1 MSMLNRWTARALFA
15 ASALAATAAP
25 LAPCAAAAPADA
37 TAAMAH
43 LLDYLRT
50 QNTTGFLVIQDGR
63 VLVEKNWPTPTS
75 EPLFAHFVYERT
87 KEGALLEDV
96 ASQQKSF
103 VSVLVAIAI
112 DKGLIDVARPVSD
125 YLGPGWSKAT
135 PEQEAKIRVIDVLT
149 MSSGLTERFG
159 YEAPAGTKFFYNTP
173 VYAVTKRIVTA
184 AAKQPLDTI
193 TRDWLTAP
201 LGMADTAW
209 RKRPA
214 VLASIGN
221 DTGLV
226 TSPRDTARFGTMI
239 LRGGVAPDGK
249 RIVSERS
256 FKAMFAPSA
265 TNPAYGRLW
274 WLNGS
279 AYTLR
284 ALAGRVDGPLIKAA
298 PADLVGALGAFDR
311 RLYVVPSRKLVVVRM
326 GATAVDK
333 DFDQQLWLRLDSV
346 IG

>member
-1 MSMLNRWTARALFA
+1 
-15 ASALAATAAP
+15 
-25 LAPCAAAAPADA
+25 
-37 TAAMAH
+37 
-43 LLDYLRT
+43 
-50 QNTTGFLVIQDGR
+50 
-63 VLVEKNWPTPTS
+63 
-75 EPLFAHFVYERT
+75 
-87 KEGALLEDV
+87 
-96 ASQQKSF
+96 
-103 VSVLVAIAI
+103 
-112 DKGLIDVARPVSD
+112 
-125 YLGPGWSKAT
+125 
-135 PEQEAKIRVIDVLT
+135 
-149 MSSGLTERFG
+149 
-159 YEAPAGTKFFYNTP
+159 
-173 VYAVTKRIVTA
+173 VTKRIVTA
-184 AAKQPLDTI
+184 AAKLPLETL

-201 LGMADTAW
+201 LGMVDTAW

-214 VLASIGN
+214 VLAGIGN

-239 LRGGVAPDGK
+239 LHGGVAPDGK
-249 RIVSERS
+249 RIVSEQG

-326 GATAVDK
+326 GATAADK
-333 DFDQQLWLRLDSV
+333 DFDQQLWLRLDAV